1 MFPPR
6 WFLPYDAFFQLLTAF
21 VALAVALYALRG
33 HKWVK
38 EKILYNLFLA
48 FLLLSVGLLINGVTL
63 AYAYALRVPF
73 TAPSGPLVM
82 ADVGFW
88 AYYFMSM
95 LAYTLLIFAYI
106 NHLREATVALA
117 GGLAIGGGWGAGGGN
132 AGSSLLIA
140 GPFMEL
146 VLVLLLSMVIV
157 GQLAHLMVKRNRY
170 SVMVTLSFLLLLAS
184 HVLIMLSPLEDVMYV
199 MGRVLEL
206 AGFVSIFG
214 VLYGLRRGG

>member
-1 MFPPR
+1 M
-6 WFLPYDAFFQLLTAF
+6 LLAGVVQGSVF
-21 VALAVALYALRG
+21 EDLREDCARRLALVDVDVHPIG
-33 HKWVK
+33 
-38 EKILYNLFLA
+38 
-48 FLLLSVGLLINGVTL
+48 GV
-63 AYAYALRVPF
+63 VPLMEQYRF
-73 TAPSGPLVM
+73 AEL
-82 ADVGFW
+82 ADVIVASKKGLDPSRPVHLFG
-88 AYYFMSM
+88 AGHPM